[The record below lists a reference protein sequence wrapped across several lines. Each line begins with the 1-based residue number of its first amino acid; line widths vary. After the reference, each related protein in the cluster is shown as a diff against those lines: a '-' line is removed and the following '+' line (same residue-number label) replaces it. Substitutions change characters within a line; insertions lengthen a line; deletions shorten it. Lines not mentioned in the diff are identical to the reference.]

1 MTQPKKILIVDDEI
15 FIRLLLSR
23 TLEDFEF
30 EGVRILLAETGEQ
43 GLEIAIAEQPD
54 LVFLDLMM
62 PGIDGLEVCR
72 RIRNTPSLTKIYV
85 VLLTAKGNV
94 GIDASEMAPDCC
106 LTKPFDPDQIIGLTS
121 EILGIEIDDGY

>member
-1 MTQPKKILIVDDEI
+1 MSKTKKVLIVDDEN

-30 EGVRILLAETGEQ
+30 EGVQILLAETGEQ
-43 GLEIAIAEQPD
+43 GLEIAIAQTPN

-72 RIRNTPSLTKIYV
+72 KMRNTPSLSETYIA
-85 VLLTAKGNV
+85 LLTAKGNV
-94 GIDASEMAPDCC
+94 AIESAETGPNCC
-106 LTKPFDPDQIIGLTS
+106 LTKPFDPDQIISLTS

>member
-1 MTQPKKILIVDDEI
+1 MSQAKKVLIVDDEN

-30 EGVRILLAETGEQ
+30 EGVQILLAETGEQ
-43 GLEIAIAEQPD
+43 GLELALAHTPD

-72 RIRNTPSLTKIYV
+72 RIRSTPSLSETYI

-94 GIDASEMAPDCC
+94 AIESADMSPHCC
-106 LTKPFDPDQIIGLTS
+106 LTKPFDPDQITSLTS

>member
-1 MTQPKKILIVDDEI
+1 MTQPKKILIVDDEN

-30 EGVRILLAETGEQ
+30 EGVKILLAETGEQ

-72 RIRNTPSLTKIYV
+72 RIRETPSLTQIYV

-94 GIDASEMAPDCC
+94 AIDASEMGPDCC
-106 LTKPFDPDQIIGLTS
+106 LTKPFDPDQIIALTS